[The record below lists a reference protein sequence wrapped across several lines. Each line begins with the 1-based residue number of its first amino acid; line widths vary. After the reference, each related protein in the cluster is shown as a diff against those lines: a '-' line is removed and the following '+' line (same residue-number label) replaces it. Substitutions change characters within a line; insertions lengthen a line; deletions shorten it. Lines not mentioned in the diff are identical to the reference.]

1 MYLYMCNDHTTFT
14 PPQAFSPVFVFCF
27 AQNSYFT
34 SRARQDTKY
43 KCIWLTLSTY
53 CPSRLTRKRGGV
65 LLQIYSN
72 SDILRIMEYP
82 PLIRP
87 TFTPCSLRV
96 VLLYLLSDTSC
107 SRYRGWTVV
116 SKRKDVEYSR
126 RLLLHVW
133 RFETAK
139 LDEGELGPC
148 KCHL

>member
-1 MYLYMCNDHTTFT
+1 MCNDHTTFT

-53 CPSRLTRKRGGV
+53 CPSRLTRKRGGA

-82 PLIRP
+82 SLIRP
-87 TFTPCSLRV
+87 TSLPAA
-96 VLLYLLSDTSC
+96 SGWSC
-107 SRYRGWTVV
+107 SIYCQTPALLDTEDGLQSLKGRMWSVPEDFCSMCGD
-116 SKRKDVEYSR
+116 SK
-126 RLLLHVW
+126 LQN
-133 RFETAK
+133 
-139 LDEGELGPC
+139 
-148 KCHL
+148 